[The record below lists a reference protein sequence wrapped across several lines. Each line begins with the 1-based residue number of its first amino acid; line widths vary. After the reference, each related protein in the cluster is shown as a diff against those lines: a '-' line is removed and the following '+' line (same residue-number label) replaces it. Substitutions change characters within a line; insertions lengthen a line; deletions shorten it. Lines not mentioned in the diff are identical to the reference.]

1 MRNPSALVLL
11 AATMLVISPHA
22 AITSTGQACQLGQ
35 PELGQLELDQ
45 AELGQAEL
53 GQAGQLGVETQAA
66 GNQTQ
71 AANDTLADDEAE
83 ASRDDIAEPA
93 GEEEAMKSK
102 NASRLNLALKTG
114 GGIQLW
120 TDHLYRGGYRIQQ
133 NALTGHWR
141 LLDAD
146 DVRQTWGSF
155 DHCQSVLDELQPKP
169 SESEPPR
176 HVVVVLHGLM
186 RTHHSMKSLQGKLA
200 EQTGREVIR
209 FAYASTRSSIADHAA
224 ALRQVLEGFPPQ
236 TQFSFVGH
244 SMGNIV
250 VRYLIGELQRDGDA
264 SGLLDRCKS
273 MVMFGPPNQ
282 GAAIARRLAPTGV
295 FGIVTGKG
303 GMELGPQWED
313 FVQHLARPPF
323 PFAIIAGDL
332 SENRIQ
338 NPLVPGSGD
347 YIVSVEEARLDGAEL
362 FETVP
367 VIHSLLMNDET
378 VTKMTVDFLQ
388 SHR

>member
-45 AELGQAEL
+45 AELDQAEL

-146 DVRQTWGSF
+146 DVRQTWGSLRPLPIGF
-155 DHCQSVLDELQPKP
+155 GRVAAEAVRAGA
-169 SESEPPR
+169 PR

-186 RTHHSMKSLQGKLA
+186 RTHHSMKSLQGNLA

-209 FAYASTRSSIADHAA
+209 FSYASTRSSIADHAA
-224 ALRQVLEGFPPQ
+224 AIRRGARGFPPADAI
-236 TQFSFVGH
+236 QFCGAQH
-244 SMGNIV
+244 
-250 VRYLIGELQRDGDA
+250 GEYRGA
-264 SGLLDRCKS
+264 IPDR
-273 MVMFGPPNQ
+273 
-282 GAAIARRLAPTGV
+282 
-295 FGIVTGKG
+295 
-303 GMELGPQWED
+303 
-313 FVQHLARPPF
+313 
-323 PFAIIAGDL
+323 
-332 SENRIQ
+332 
-338 NPLVPGSGD
+338 
-347 YIVSVEEARLDGAEL
+347 
-362 FETVP
+362 
-367 VIHSLLMNDET
+367 
-378 VTKMTVDFLQ
+378 
-388 SHR
+388 